1 MIDKNFV
8 KLYEDSFK
16 YNWDL
21 PALSD
26 YSEKKTLYYKDL
38 AREIAR
44 IHIILEGSHIY
55 QERGQSS
62 PYW

>member
-1 MIDKNFV
+1 MIKENFI

-26 YSEKKTLYYKDL
+26 YGDSNTLLYKDL

-44 IHIILEGSHIY
+44 LHILFDKLEIKK
-55 QERGQSS
+55 RN
-62 PYW
+62 